1 MAKIMKKI
9 LHKVA
14 QERNLYPG
22 ESMYLDLSS
31 QKKIGY
37 GGSKNWI
44 LIQDSEKIQKWSF
57 YTEAKEYLTEKVTR
71 FLNK

>member
-1 MAKIMKKI
+1 
-9 LHKVA
+9 
-14 QERNLYPG
+14 
-22 ESMYLDLSS
+22 MYLDLSS